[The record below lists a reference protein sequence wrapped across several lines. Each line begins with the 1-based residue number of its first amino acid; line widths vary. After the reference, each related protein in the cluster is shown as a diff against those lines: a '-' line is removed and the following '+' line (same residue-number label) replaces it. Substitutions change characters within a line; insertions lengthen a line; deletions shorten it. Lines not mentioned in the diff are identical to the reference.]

1 MPLPDDIKLD
11 PAMSIEHYL
20 RLVLD
25 KRPQGYDTG
34 WIFRGHRKAAWD
46 LLPMIDRPDFKE
58 YRIERG
64 WNRQEHEVRLFSD
77 FQSGARLHV
86 RIEPRNE
93 WEWLAIAQHHG
104 LATRLLDWTANPL
117 AALYFAVEETKAHD
131 NSAVV
136 CYHHAGKQWMEYSKE
151 HPFSVTELVEFR
163 PAHVTPRITVQ
174 GGCFT
179 SHPDPADTA
188 PPCQGILRKI
198 PIPHDKRAIFRDELR
213 RLGVD
218 RAALFP
224 DLDGIALSL
233 NRHLNATGE

>member
-11 PAMSIEHYL
+11 LATSIEHYL

-25 KRPQGYDTG
+25 KRPQGNDTG

-46 LLPMIDRPDFKE
+46 LLPMIDRPDFVE
-58 YRIERG
+58 YRVERG
-64 WNRQEHEVRLFSD
+64 WNRQEHEERLFSD

-117 AALYFAVEETKAHD
+117 AALYFAVEKTKAHD
-131 NSAVV
+131 NSAVL

-163 PAHVTPRITVQ
+163 PARQGRRDRGDRVFFDHQQARAGAKRHFSTPQQLTFVTGV
-174 GGCFT
+174 
-179 SHPDPADTA
+179 SV
-188 PPCQGILRKI
+188 L
-198 PIPHDKRAIFRDELR
+198 IF
-213 RLGVD
+213 
-218 RAALFP
+218 
-224 DLDGIALSL
+224 I
-233 NRHLNATGE
+233 